1 MDINFLLVAVLLLMM
16 ICGINGYRRG
26 FLRIVISLIGMI
38 AIIATV
44 TVVSPYVSDY
54 LTNHTNTYDTIRQK
68 IITIFAENNEQR
80 DNTIQEN
87 QDLTIDSYDI
97 PEILKGNL
105 KENNN
110 QEMYQSLMVTVF
122 EDYVSA
128 YLAKMAINAI
138 AFVGLFVVL
147 WIFLWF
153 ILLSADI
160 VTKIPGLNK
169 INRFLGML
177 TGLSTALIIVWVFFF
192 IVIVFLGNDV
202 GSAMMKEVK
211 ESRLLTFMFN
221 SNYLLRYIT

>member
-1 MDINFLLVAVLLLMM
+1 MDINILLIAVLLLMM

-44 TVVSPYVSDY
+44 IVVSPYVSDY
-54 LTNHTNTYDTIRQK
+54 LINHTSTYDTIRQK
-68 IITIFAENNEQR
+68 FITIFAENNEQR

-87 QDLTIDSYDI
+87 QNLTIDSYDI

-110 QEMYQSLMVTVF
+110 QEMYQSLMVNVF

-128 YLAKMAINAI
+128 YLAKMVINAI

-160 VTKIPGLNK
+160 ITKIPGLNK
-169 INRFLGML
+169 INRLLGML

>member
-1 MDINFLLVAVLLLMM
+1 
-16 ICGINGYRRG
+16 
-26 FLRIVISLIGMI
+26 
-38 AIIATV
+38 
-44 TVVSPYVSDY
+44 
-54 LTNHTNTYDTIRQK
+54 
-68 IITIFAENNEQR
+68 
-80 DNTIQEN
+80 
-87 QDLTIDSYDI
+87 
-97 PEILKGNL
+97 
-105 KENNN
+105 
-110 QEMYQSLMVTVF
+110 MVNVF

-128 YLAKMAINAI
+128 YLAKMVINAI

-160 VTKIPGLNK
+160 ITKIPGLNK
-169 INRFLGML
+169 INRLLGML